1 VSLLHHAERPAVVLL
16 AGASA
21 YAAGLAAGVSSEQ
34 VELLKLVAG
43 GVVAIVAA
51 VAWIDY
57 RIDGKIKRHGAEEA
71 RLNRARHRL
80 VHKDLEILAAKLN
93 VELPP
98 IPGDEEEEVG

>member
-21 YAAGLAAGVSSEQ
+21 YAAGLAAGVSPEQ
-34 VELLKLVAG
+34 VEFLKLVAG

-57 RIDGKIKRHGAEEA
+57 RIDGKIKRHSKYD
-71 RLNRARHRL
+71 RIRHRL
-80 VHKDLEILAAKLN
+80 MRKDFELVAVKLG

-98 IPGDEEEEVG
+98 LAEDDEETG

>member
-34 VELLKLVAG
+34 VEFLKLVAG

-57 RIDGKIKRHGAEEA
+57 RIERKIRKHSRFD
-71 RLNRARHRL
+71 RLRHRL
-80 VHKDLEILAAKLN
+80 IRKDFEMVAMKLG
-93 VELPP
+93 VELSPLAED
-98 IPGDEEEEVG
+98 DEEAG